1 MNRSRSKALTARIS
15 ALAPLAA
22 ALLPA
27 AAADLFVDDAA
38 KTGLGFTHFNG
49 MSGEHYFTEMM
60 GAGGAVFDYDN
71 DGDLDVYLIQG
82 RMQGQGKTL
91 ADALFPPADGAVL
104 SDRLFR
110 NDCPAGERPCTEL
123 RFTDVTDASRIVADG
138 YGMGVA
144 AADIDND
151 GNVDLYVMNFGDNQ
165 LWRNRGDGT
174 FEDITEQAGVNDPRW
189 SVSASFVDINAD
201 GLLDLYV
208 GNYVKHDNAKQRVC
222 KLAQRFDDYCGPL
235 RGAGDT
241 DRLFLNLGKGQFRD
255 ISKSSGITSAWGGA
269 LGIST
274 ADFDG
279 DGDLDIYVANDGVAN
294 QFWIN
299 QGDLTFVDD
308 ALLAGVSVNKDGMA
322 EASMGVDAGD
332 FDGDGDID
340 LFMTHLRQETN
351 TLYVND
357 GQGWF
362 EDRSIA
368 MGLAADSYNF
378 TGFGTAWFDYD
389 NDGALDLFSV
399 NGAVRK
405 IEALLLAD
413 DPYPLH
419 QTNQL
424 FHNLGDGRFEEVT
437 ATSGAVF
444 ALSEV
449 SRGAAFGDLDNDGDT
464 DIVVTNNNGPVR
476 LMRNTHDGA
485 AHWIGLR
492 ILDGNGRDALGATVT
507 VRVDKTARVR
517 TVRSDGSYAS
527 ANDPRVLVGLGQRDA
542 PVDVEVLWVDGKRR
556 TFPDLTADRYHEL
569 TP

>member
-1 MNRSRSKALTARIS
+1 ML
-15 ALAPLAA
+15 A
-22 ALLPA
+22 ALLAASTGPA
-27 AAADLFVDDAA
+27 LAEVPFVDVARDA
-38 KTGLGFTHFNG
+38 GLDFVHFNG
-49 MSGEHYFTEMM
+49 MSGAHYFPEMM

-71 DGDLDVYLIQG
+71 DGDLDVYLLQG
-82 RMQGQGKTL
+82 AMLGKGKTL
-91 ADALFPPADGAVL
+91 DDALFPPQNDAPL
-104 SDRLFR
+104 IDRLYR
-110 NDCPAGERPCTEL
+110 NDCPTDGVCAEL
-123 RFTDVTDASRIVADG
+123 SFTDVTEQSGITADG

-151 GNVDLYVMNFGDNQ
+151 GDIDLYVMNFGDNQ
-165 LWRNRGDGT
+165 LLRNNGDGT
-174 FEDITEQAGVNDPRW
+174 FEDITESAGVNDPRW

-208 GNYVKHDNAKQRVC
+208 GNYLKHDNEKQRVC

-235 RGAGDT
+235 RGAGET
-241 DRLFLNLGKGQFRD
+241 DRLFLNRGGGKFAD
-255 ISKSSGITSAWGGA
+255 ISRMSGITAAFGGA

-299 QGDLTFVDD
+299 QGNNKFVDD

-357 GQGWF
+357 GAGWF

-389 NDGALDLFSV
+389 NDGWLDVLSV

-419 QTNQL
+419 QINQL
-424 FHNLGDGRFEEVT
+424 FHNKGDGTFDDVT
-437 ATSGAVF
+437 AASGAAF

-464 DIVVTNNNGPVR
+464 DVIITNNNGPAR
-476 LMRNTHDGA
+476 LLLNANDNDH
-485 AHWIGLR
+485 HWIGLR
-492 ILDGNGRDALGATVT
+492 VLDQSGRDALGALVTVT
-507 VRVDKTARVR
+507 RGEQSFVRS
-517 TVRSDGSYAS
+517 VRSDGSYAS
-527 ANDPRVLVGLGQRDA
+527 ANDPRVLVGLGSADDDVR
-542 PVDVEVLWVDGKRR
+542 VDVLWVDGSKK
-556 TFPDLTADRYHEL
+556 TFGELAVDRYHEL
-569 TP
+569 RP